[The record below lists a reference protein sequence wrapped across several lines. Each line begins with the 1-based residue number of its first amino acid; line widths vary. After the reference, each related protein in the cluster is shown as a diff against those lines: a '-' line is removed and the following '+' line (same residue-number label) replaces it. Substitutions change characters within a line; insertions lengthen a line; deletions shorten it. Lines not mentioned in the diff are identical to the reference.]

1 MAAATNKPGWPH
13 YTAITFFLT
22 TVILGI
28 TTYLSVKDASTKGAT
43 LISLGAEKQTSE
55 TARRQLDESVQAM
68 KKVIMGERAISEVY
82 DPSNPTNAN
91 TVVGYMNQR
100 LAELGREHRDR
111 DNPDALATLDKLR
124 TALNTMTADRD
135 NVKATLEKTNTELLA
150 LRDQYQKTVDA
161 SEDKYKTAKTD
172 LTTEQTR
179 YKEQVDQKE
188 QEVSRLRDDFNQTQA
203 ELQQEKDGRDAERK
217 KAAEDVQKLIANIE
231 RLRRQLLDTT
241 RQTFDQPQGK
251 IVRVD
256 SSTDL
261 VWINLGE
268 RDFLRPRI
276 SFSVYAKDVPGVA
289 RGPQDVK
296 GKIEVTRILNQT
308 TAEAR
313 IVYEDFKRPIT
324 QGDLIYTPLWKPGRV
339 EVFSIVGLIDLDGDG
354 RSDRETL
361 HQIMT
366 VNNAKFDNEINDK
379 GEPIDANGDVLTEE
393 EAGHVSEQTKFLI
406 LGDIPDE
413 TTLVND
419 DDKAAARAINK
430 EAKRLQEE
438 AIINGVDIIKLNEF
452 LSYVGYQPKR
462 RLFQAGQEKP
472 FNLQAGRP
480 DRPTVSTGQVS
491 GALSTT
497 SRNRPQPQKT
507 STGVTSGQNK

>member
-1 MAAATNKPGWPH
+1 
-13 YTAITFFLT
+13 
-22 TVILGI
+22 
-28 TTYLSVKDASTKGAT
+28 
-43 LISLGAEKQTSE
+43 
-55 TARRQLDESVQAM
+55 
-68 KKVIMGERAISEVY
+68 
-82 DPSNPTNAN
+82 
-91 TVVGYMNQR
+91 
-100 LAELGREHRDR
+100 
-111 DNPDALATLDKLR
+111 
-124 TALNTMTADRD
+124 
-135 NVKATLEKTNTELLA
+135 
-150 LRDQYQKTVDA
+150 
-161 SEDKYKTAKTD
+161 
-172 LTTEQTR
+172 
-179 YKEQVDQKE
+179 
-188 QEVSRLRDDFNQTQA
+188 
-203 ELQQEKDGRDAERK
+203 
-217 KAAEDVQKLIANIE
+217 
-231 RLRRQLLDTT
+231 
-241 RQTFDQPQGK
+241 
-251 IVRVD
+251 
-256 SSTDL
+256 
-261 VWINLGE
+261 
-268 RDFLRPRI
+268 
-276 SFSVYAKDVPGVA
+276 
-289 RGPQDVK
+289 
-296 GKIEVTRILNQT
+296 
-308 TAEAR
+308 
-313 IVYEDFKRPIT
+313 
-324 QGDLIYTPLWKPGRV
+324 V

-430 EAKRLQEE
+430 EAKRLQSE

-480 DRPTVSTGQVS
+480 QRPTVSTGQVS
-491 GALSTT
+491 GALST